1 MKLFVAIETIY
12 WLEVVGKCLEPVF
25 MYHFKAK
32 RASRFSAVA
41 TKGVSLL
48 FPFYEHKILLF
59 SFFFPPSLCLSFAF
73 HSFKF
78 IFLLSTGR
86 HRVEKK
92 NVFVTS
98 IESSLKWGNSF
109 RKRIWFARYERII

>member
-1 MKLFVAIETIY
+1 
-12 WLEVVGKCLEPVF
+12 
-25 MYHFKAK
+25 MYHFKVK

-73 HSFKF
+73 YSFKF

-92 NVFVTS
+92 KRVCNVH
-98 IESSLKWGNSF
+98 
-109 RKRIWFARYERII
+109 RKQFKVGKFISKAYLVC